1 MSLITEAVR
10 VLIDHNTDR
19 MSCGDHDGR
28 CCPSGDA
35 HNVHSR
41 EEHQVHALQNAGLL
55 RPEVIDLENLGLSR
69 IEITSSVGRPT
80 HVLIER
86 NGAPIVNGY
95 MESPRAGV
103 AHPRITAP
111 VPAGQPG
118 PPRGVHWPTARV
130 EQRMLALAADMD
142 QDTPYT
148 ATILR
153 GFANEVTY
161 LRAMLDPDGVDDITA
176 MWPDLV
182 HQYAERER
190 RTRMLLANYTPAPG
204 DLDADKVLAELRE
217 ILGPDTTP
225 TPTERTCPGGC

>member
-1 MSLITEAVR
+1 VSTITEAVR
-10 VLIDHNTDR
+10 VLIDHDTDR
-19 MSCGDHDGR
+19 MECMDHDGL

-35 HNVHSR
+35 HDIHSR
-41 EEHQVHALQNAGLL
+41 YEHQVLALQTAGLL
-55 RPEVIDLENLGLSR
+55 RPKVIDLENLGLSR
-69 IEITSSVGRPT
+69 VEITATRGKPT

-95 MESPRAGV
+95 MESPRVAI
-103 AHPRITAP
+103 AHPLP
-111 VPAGQPG
+111 VPDGQPR

-142 QDTPYT
+142 HDTPLT
-148 ATILR
+148 ASILR

-161 LRAMLDPDGVDDITA
+161 LRSLLDPDAVDDITA

-190 RTRMLLANYTPAPG
+190 LTRELVAKYALMS
-204 DLDADKVLAELRE
+204 LDDDGIRIVEALRE
-217 ILGPDTTP
+217 ILGPDTT

>member
-1 MSLITEAVR
+1 MSTITEAVR
-10 VLIDHNTDR
+10 VLIDHDADR
-19 MSCGDHDGR
+19 MSCADHDGK

-35 HNVHSR
+35 HGFHSR
-41 EEHQVHALQNAGLL
+41 EDHQVHALQVAGLL
-55 RPEVIDLENLGLSR
+55 RPDVLDLDNLGLSR
-69 IEITSSVGRPT
+69 VEITATKGRPT

-95 MESPRAGV
+95 MEGPRAAV
-103 AHPRITAP
+103 VHPRIDVP
-111 VPAGQPG
+111 VPAGQPR

-142 QDTPYT
+142 HDTPLT
-148 ATILR
+148 ASIVR

-161 LRAMLDPDGVDDITA
+161 LRALLDPDGVDDITA

-190 RTRMLLANYTPAPG
+190 LTRELVAKYALMT
-204 DLDADKVLAELRE
+204 LDDDAVRIITELRE
-217 ILGPDTTP
+217 ILGPDTT

>member
-1 MSLITEAVR
+1 MSVTEEAQR
-10 VLIDHNTDR
+10 VVHEHRSARPDGAYG
-19 MSCGDHDGR
+19 SFVVCGCNSWRGHRDQH
-28 CCPSGDA
+28 SA
-35 HNVHSR
+35 HVV
-41 EEHQVHALQNAGLL
+41 EALDQQRLL

-69 IEITSSVGRPT
+69 IEITSVRGKPT

-95 MESPRAGV
+95 MESPRV
-103 AHPRITAP
+103 ATVHPRIDAP
-111 VPAGQPG
+111 VPAGQTR

-142 QDTPYT
+142 RDTPLT
-148 ATILR
+148 ASIVR

-161 LRAMLDPDGVDDITA
+161 PRALLDPDGVDDITA

-182 HQYAERER
+182 HQYADRER
-190 RTRMLLANYTPAPG
+190 LTRELVAKYAPTT
-204 DLDADKVLAELRE
+204 LDDDGARIVAELRE
-217 ILGPDTTP
+217 ILGPDTT

>member
-1 MSLITEAVR
+1 MSTITEAVR
-10 VLIDHNTDR
+10 VLIDHDTDR
-19 MSCGDHDGR
+19 MACMDHDGL
-28 CCPSGDA
+28 CCPTCDA
-35 HNVHSR
+35 HDMHSR
-41 EEHQVHALQNAGLL
+41 EEHQVLALQRAALL

-69 IEITSSVGRPT
+69 VEITATRGKPT

-95 MESPRAGV
+95 MESPRV
-103 AHPRITAP
+103 ATVHPRIDAP
-111 VPAGQPG
+111 VPAGQPR

-142 QDTPYT
+142 QDTPLT
-148 ATILR
+148 ASILR

-161 LRAMLDPDGVDDITA
+161 LRALLDPDGVDDITA

-190 RTRMLLANYTPAPG
+190 LTRELVAKYALMTPNDDDG
-204 DLDADKVLAELRE
+204 DRIITELRE
-217 ILGPDTTP
+217 ILGPDTT

>member
-1 MSLITEAVR
+1 MSTITEAVR
-10 VLIDHNTDR
+10 VLIDHDTDR
-19 MSCGDHDGR
+19 MSCMDHDGL

-35 HNVHSR
+35 HDVHSR
-41 EEHQVHALQNAGLL
+41 YDHQVHALLQAGLL
-55 RPEVIDLENLGLSR
+55 RPAVIDLENLGLSR
-69 IEITSSVGRPT
+69 VEITAARGKPT

-95 MESPRAGV
+95 MEGPRTAV
-103 AHPRITAP
+103 VHPRIDVP
-111 VPAGQPG
+111 VPAGQPR

-142 QDTPYT
+142 QDTPLT
-148 ATILR
+148 ASIVR

-161 LRAMLDPDGVDDITA
+161 LRSLLDPDGVDDITA

-182 HQYAERER
+182 HQYADRER
-190 RTRMLLANYTPAPG
+190 LTRELVAKYAPTT
-204 DLDADKVLAELRE
+204 LDDDGARIVAELRE
-217 ILGPDTTP
+217 ILGPDTT